1 VRGAGKAANER
12 AGVGFNQRDWRERDR
27 SSASLPER
35 CEFDRQIA
43 ESIAANRAN
52 RDAAAH

>member
-1 VRGAGKAANER
+1 MKYQDLRDPGP
-12 AGVGFNQRDWRERDR
+12 GVGELNG
-27 SSASLPER
+27 
-35 CEFDRQIA
+35 QIA